1 MTVVSAYISILVFI
15 ALIVTFVLIFIRVYR
30 LTRKLD
36 DQSIELFNIR
46 FSVINESLKE
56 TKRHSLIFYW
66 KPLNLL
72 RWVLTLIFL
81 VTLKDTPSFQ
91 ILTLLILSVLQQAL
105 IICYLPYDTKEINLL
120 SLYNELAVSVYLYLG
135 LLLTDNLD
143 ADFTDQERITELRL
157 QIAWV
162 LASILISTIF
172 INFMVT
178 FKNIA
183 VSVFRYLREVK
194 RRNYVQVRVRLIDKD
209 YCIVERDIR
218 I

>member
-1 MTVVSAYISILVFI
+1 
-15 ALIVTFVLIFIRVYR
+15 
-30 LTRKLD
+30 
-36 DQSIELFNIR
+36 
-46 FSVINESLKE
+46 
-56 TKRHSLIFYW
+56 
-66 KPLNLL
+66 
-72 RWVLTLIFL
+72 